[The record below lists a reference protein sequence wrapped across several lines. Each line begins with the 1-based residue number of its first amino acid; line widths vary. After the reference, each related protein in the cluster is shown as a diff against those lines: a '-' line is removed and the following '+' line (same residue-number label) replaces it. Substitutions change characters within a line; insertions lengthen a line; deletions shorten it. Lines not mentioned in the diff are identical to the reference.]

1 MKTLGLRSKN
11 QLSQLMNIVT
21 IFIGYGPCGISPNGI
36 KSIDGNIEV
45 MLYVCYGPSENLAK
59 LLNG

>member
-1 MKTLGLRSKN
+1 
-11 QLSQLMNIVT
+11 MNIVT
-21 IFIGYGPCGISPNGI
+21 IFIGYGPYGISLNGI